1 MNGDAKIT
9 GDANYEIVC
18 MSPLGIE
25 LQQDDCRTL
34 AEVITTR
41 KLRDGEVL
49 LTEGSTDDSLHV
61 IIGGRLAVTRSVGG
75 GDNVTLHVLKS
86 GDFAGELG
94 FVDGKEHS
102 ATLRSVGD
110 TEVYTMRRQE
120 FESLI
125 DTHPRLVYQVMRTIV
140 RATHSNLLRMNQQ
153 FVEMSN
159 YIMKEHGRY

>member
-1 MNGDAKIT
+1 MT

-25 LQQDDCRTL
+25 LQQDDCRAL
-34 AEVITTR
+34 AKVITTR
-41 KLRDGEVL
+41 KLVDGEVL
-49 LTEGSTDDSLHV
+49 MAEGSTDDSLHV

-75 GDNVTLHVLKS
+75 GDHVTLHVLKS
-86 GDFAGELG
+86 GDFAGEMG

-102 ATLRSVGD
+102 ATLRSVGA
-110 TEVYTMRRQE
+110 TEVYTMKRQD

-125 DTHPRLVYQVMRTIV
+125 ETHPRLVYRVMRTII

-159 YIMKEHGRY
+159 YITKEHGRY